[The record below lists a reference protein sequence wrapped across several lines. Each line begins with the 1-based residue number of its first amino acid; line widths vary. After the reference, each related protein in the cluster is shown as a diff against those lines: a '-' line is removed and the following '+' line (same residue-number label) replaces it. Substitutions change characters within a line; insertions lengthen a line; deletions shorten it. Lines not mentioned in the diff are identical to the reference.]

1 MKRESFEC
9 VARALR
15 RGAGFNLTGEMA
27 YLVEMRLAPVARR
40 HNQRDIDALAQAVRE
55 GRNERLVAEVV
66 DAMMMKDTAFFRD
79 WRPFVAF
86 RQAVLP
92 GLAQARR
99 GAGAE
104 TLRIWCAGCAT
115 GQEPYSIAMILREEA
130 ARLNGLKVEI
140 VATDMSETSLA
151 RAKAAYFSQLEVQ
164 HGVPTRLLIKHFRQ
178 EGTGW
183 RLGMPVRNAVKFER
197 FNLIE
202 SPRALGAF
210 DVVFCRNVL
219 SHFGDDERRE
229 ALLQMSAI
237 IADDGVLFLGE
248 REDVTGAAHA
258 FERVPGAGIFARASH
273 QAARRIAGS
282 AA

>member
-1 MKRESFEC
+1 MKRESFES

-15 RGAGFNLTGEMA
+15 RGAGFNLKGDMA

-40 HNQRDIDALAQAVRE
+40 HNLRDIDALAHAARD
-55 GRNERLVAEVV
+55 GRNERIVADVV

-86 RQAVLP
+86 RQTILP

-130 ARLNGLKVEI
+130 ARLGGQKFEI
-140 VATDMSETSLA
+140 IASDISETSLA
-151 RAKAAYFSQLEVQ
+151 RAKAAYFSQLDVQ
-164 HGVPTRLLIKHFRQ
+164 HGMPTRLLIKHFRQ

-183 RLGMPVRNAVKFER
+183 RLGLSVRNAVRFER

-219 SHFGDDERRE
+219 DHFGDDERRE
-229 ALLQMSAI
+229 ALLQIAAI
-237 IADDGVLFLGE
+237 LADDGVLFLGE
-248 REDVTGAAHA
+248 REDITGAAHA
-258 FERVPGAGIFARASH
+258 FERLPGAGIFARASH
-273 QAARRIAGS
+273 QAARRVAGS